1 MAQLLTESSGAPQK
15 AGNKWRAILIT
26 PGKGSSGIYTEET
39 LREFGPQAF
48 VKGTH
53 SYVDHPRSEEDIRS
67 PKNLIGVLAE
77 DARYE
82 DGVGLVAEL
91 DIMPHWKEFVEA
103 VAPHTGL
110 SIYAM
115 GEGDYNDD
123 GEVVVENLIPHPQNS
138 VDLVSYPGRPGS
150 KLADK
155 LYEAAIAMV
164 EAGPG
169 DLKRGDFVSWNSSG
183 GRARGR
189 IERIVRDGSIKVPN
203 SDFTINGDAD
213 DPAALIRLYRD
224 GSRTDTLVGHKF
236 STLTKIEDLDEYYDK
251 DKKKKKRKMEAE
263 PGELAE
269 RDLVR
274 MDHGGEM
281 AYGQVAYIMTS
292 GVFPFEGDPLS
303 IDASPESP
311 VALIR
316 VWMEEDGEWE
326 PTPMLM
332 GHSISE
338 LTKVS
343 ELGEMPESRE
353 ETSAPMSGKNGT
365 AAKSAAA
372 TESKKKEEHMELKE
386 LSDQLAELPNLVAA
400 AVAEALAPAVETEEK
415 EEIDIAAVAEAMVE
429 ADLPEVSR
437 KAVYESLR
445 TGGDLSEAIESQKAF
460 VESVKSHFKEEAKAT
475 SKNFEESV
483 IVTTEEKAPR
493 LSEILNVKVGA

>member
-1 MAQLLTESSGAPQK
+1 MAQLLMESGSAPK
-15 AGNKWRAILIT
+15 KVGNKWRAVLIT

-115 GEGDYNDD
+115 GEGNYNDD
-123 GEVVVENLIPHPQNS
+123 GEVVVENLIPHTQNS

-164 EAGPG
+164 
-169 DLKRGDFVSWNSSG
+169 
-183 GRARGR
+183 
-189 IERIVRDGSIKVPN
+189 
-203 SDFTINGDAD
+203 T
-213 DPAALIRLYRD
+213 
-224 GSRTDTLVGHKF
+224 
-236 STLTKIEDLDEYYDK
+236 
-251 DKKKKKRKMEAE
+251 EAE

-274 MDHGGEM
+274 MDHGGDM
-281 AYGQVAYIMTS
+281 AYGQVAYIMTE
-292 GVFPFEGDPLS
+292 GVFPFEGDPLA
-303 IDASPESP
+303 IQASAESP

-338 LTKVS
+338 LTKIS
-343 ELGEMPESRE
+343 ALGESE
-353 ETSAPMSGKNGT
+353 GGIKGT
-365 AAKSAAA
+365 AARTAAA
-372 TESKKKEEHMELKE
+372 TESYKKEENMELKE

-400 AVAEALAPAVETEEK
+400 AVAEALAPAVETEE
-415 EEIDIAAVAEAMVE
+415 EVDIAAVAEAMVA

-445 TGGDLSEAIESQKAF
+445 AGGDLTEAIESQKAF
-460 VESVKSHFKEEAKAT
+460 VESVKSHFKEVADAAPKD
-475 SKNFEESV
+475 EETV
-483 IVTTEEKAPR
+483 IVNTQEKAPR

>member
-1 MAQLLTESSGAPQK
+1 MAQLLTESSSAPQK
-15 AGNKWRAILIT
+15 VGNKWRAVLIT

-115 GEGDYNDD
+115 GEGNYNDD
-123 GEVVVENLIPHPQNS
+123 GEVVVETLVPHTQNS

-155 LYEAAIAMV
+155 LYEQAISMAA
-164 EAGPG
+164 E
-169 DLKRGDFVSWNSSG
+169 SYH
-183 GRARGR
+183 
-189 IERIVRDGSIKVPN
+189 
-203 SDFTINGDAD
+203 D
-213 DPAALIRLYRD
+213 D
-224 GSRTDTLVGHKF
+224 
-236 STLTKIEDLDEYYDK
+236 
-251 DKKKKKRKMEAE
+251 DKKKKKRKKEAE
-263 PGELAE
+263 PGELRE
-269 RDLVR
+269 KDLVR
-274 MDHGGEM
+274 MDHGGDM
-281 AYGQVAYIMTS
+281 AYGQVAYIMTN
-292 GVFPFEGDPLS
+292 GVFPFEGDPLA
-303 IDASPESP
+303 IEASPESP

-326 PTPMLM
+326 PTPILM

-343 ELGEMPESRE
+343 ELGEMPEGRE
-353 ETSAPMSGKNGT
+353 EASAPMSGKNGT
-365 AAKSAAA
+365 AAKTAAA

-429 ADLPEVSR
+429 ANLPEVSR

-445 TGGDLSEAIESQKAF
+445 AGADLTESIESQKAF
-460 VESVKSHFKEEAKAT
+460 VESVKSHFKEEASASAQT
-475 SKNFEESV
+475 AEGLV
-483 IVTTEEKAPR
+483 IVNTQEKAPR
-493 LSEILNVKVGA
+493 LSDILNVKVGA

>member
-1 MAQLLTESSGAPQK
+1 MAQLLTESSSAPEK
-15 AGNKWRAILIT
+15 VGNKWRAVLIT

-115 GEGDYNDD
+115 GEGNYNDD
-123 GEVVVENLIPHPQNS
+123 GEVVVETLVPHTQNS

-155 LYEAAIAMV
+155 LYEQA
-164 EAGPG
+164 
-169 DLKRGDFVSWNSSG
+169 VSMATEG
-183 GRARGR
+183 YH
-189 IERIVRDGSIKVPN
+189 D
-203 SDFTINGDAD
+203 
-213 DPAALIRLYRD
+213 
-224 GSRTDTLVGHKF
+224 
-236 STLTKIEDLDEYYDK
+236 
-251 DKKKKKRKMEAE
+251 DKKKKKRKKLYE
-263 PGELAE
+263 
-269 RDLVR
+269 DLPDNYR
-274 MDHGGEM
+274 P
-281 AYGQVAYIMTS
+281 ATS
-292 GVFPFEGDPLS
+292 DDVPEGRACGNC
-303 IDASPESP
+303 IFFNESN
-311 VALIR
+311 LD
-316 VWMEEDGEWE
+316 EDGNAFCERWDE
-326 PTPMLM
+326 YVA
-332 GHSISE
+332 G
-338 LTKVS
+338 
-343 ELGEMPESRE
+343 GNYCNAWQGRE
-353 ETSAPMSGKNGT
+353 EASAPMSGKNGT
-365 AAKSAAA
+365 AAKTAAA
-372 TESKKKEEHMELKE
+372 TESNKKEEHMELKE

-400 AVAEALAPAVETEEK
+400 AVAEALAPAVDTEEK
-415 EEIDIAAVAEAMVE
+415 EEIDVAAVAEAMVE

-445 TGGDLSEAIESQKAF
+445 AGGDLAEAIESQKAF
-460 VESVKSHFKEEAKAT
+460 VESVKSHFKEEAKAA

>member
-1 MAQLLTESSGAPQK
+1 MAQLLTESSSAPQK
-15 AGNKWRAILIT
+15 VGNKWRAVLIT

-115 GEGDYNDD
+115 GEGNYNDD
-123 GEVVVENLIPHPQNS
+123 GEVVVETLVPHTQNS

-155 LYEAAIAMV
+155 LYEQAISMAA
-164 EAGPG
+164 E
-169 DLKRGDFVSWNSSG
+169 SYH
-183 GRARGR
+183 
-189 IERIVRDGSIKVPN
+189 
-203 SDFTINGDAD
+203 D
-213 DPAALIRLYRD
+213 D
-224 GSRTDTLVGHKF
+224 
-236 STLTKIEDLDEYYDK
+236 
-251 DKKKKKRKMEAE
+251 DKKKKKRKKEAE
-263 PGELAE
+263 PGELRE
-269 RDLVR
+269 KDLVR
-274 MDHGGEM
+274 MDHGGDM
-281 AYGQVAYIMTS
+281 AYGQVAYIMTN
-292 GVFPFEGDPLS
+292 GVFPFEGDPLA
-303 IDASPESP
+303 IEASPESP

-326 PTPMLM
+326 PTPILM

-343 ELGEMPESRE
+343 ELGEMPEGRE
-353 ETSAPMSGKNGT
+353 EASAPMSGKNGT
-365 AAKSAAA
+365 AAKTAAA

-429 ADLPEVSR
+429 ANLPEVSR

-445 TGGDLSEAIESQKAF
+445 AGADLTESIESQKAF
-460 VESVKSHFKEEAKAT
+460 VESVKSHFKEEASASAKVADET
-475 SKNFEESV
+475 V
-483 IVTTEEKAPR
+483 IVNTQEKAPR